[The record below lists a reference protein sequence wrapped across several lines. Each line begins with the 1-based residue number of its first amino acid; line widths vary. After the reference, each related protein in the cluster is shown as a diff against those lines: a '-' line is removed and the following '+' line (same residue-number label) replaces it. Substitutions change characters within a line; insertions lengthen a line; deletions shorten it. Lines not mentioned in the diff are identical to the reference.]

1 MSAVERRLVFP
12 VGHYAGQRPGDRHLV
27 RLGWSPERLTTD
39 EFGVWV
45 LAHGS
50 SRAGKSD
57 WTVDDVLALADGAE
71 VDGPG
76 DAVESLLERGLLAA
90 VPTEPAA
97 APATLAFLREHRMA
111 SLLTGLGDTAENPGT
126 YAVGVP
132 GTAAL
137 AWLDRDA
144 YELWQWG
151 QLPPTLWH
159 TCEARAKVSTRL
171 GEPLD
176 ASHTVGGVLADL
188 RLLLAHSCAYLDVA
202 PPTV

>member
-1 MSAVERRLVFP
+1 MSVSERRLVFP
-12 VGHYAGQRPGDRHLV
+12 VGHYAGERPGGQHLV

-57 WTVDDVLALADGAE
+57 WTVDDVRTLAEGAE
-71 VDGPG
+71 VGGPA
-76 DAVESLLERGLLAA
+76 DAVESLLKRGLLVA
-90 VPTEPAA
+90 VPAEPAA
-97 APATLAFLREHRMA
+97 APATLAFLRSHRMG
-111 SLLTGLGDTAENPGT
+111 SLLTGLGDTAENAGT
-126 YAVGVP
+126 YGVGVP

-151 QLPPTLWH
+151 QLPPSLWH
-159 TCEARAKVSTRL
+159 TCAARANVSTQL
-171 GEPLD
+171 GEPLE
-176 ASHTVGGVLADL
+176 ATQAVGGVLADL

-202 PPTV
+202 APA